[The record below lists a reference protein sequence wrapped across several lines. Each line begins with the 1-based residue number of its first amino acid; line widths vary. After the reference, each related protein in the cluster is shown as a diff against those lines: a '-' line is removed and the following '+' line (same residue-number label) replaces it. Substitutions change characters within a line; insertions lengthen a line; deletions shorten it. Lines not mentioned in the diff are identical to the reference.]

1 MANLYMDLSFD
12 VVWMY
17 RKTYGKPPIITNLE
31 IWVTAKIALL
41 DAELKSLTK
50 EVPMNGKIRAS
61 LQERFVKRSIDSDIQ
76 LELLEY
82 LDEQVDN
89 YVLFNKKREKANQFT
104 KNLLFVLVRLFGD
117 LYAFKN
123 TKNA

>member
-1 MANLYMDLSFD
+1 MLF
-12 VVWMY
+12 
-17 RKTYGKPPIITNLE
+17 
-31 IWVTAKIALL
+31 
-41 DAELKSLTK
+41 
-50 EVPMNGKIRAS
+50 
-61 LQERFVKRSIDSDIQ
+61 RSQ